1 MAKIFVTGATGQVGG
16 QLVELIINEKLLD
29 IQSPKDVF
37 CLVRNPSSVKKLTEL
52 GATLI
57 EGDLQDSDTIS
68 EAMKNGIDYVF
79 HIAANILLN
88 QTYEQMYIPNVLGTR
103 IMLDAFT
110 KSEAK
115 SFIYTSTIAVYQAFN
130 GKKKFYNIDENSP
143 KGTITEG
150 EPYAI
155 TKRIAEDLV
164 IDYSKRHL
172 GKNFYITRLGPIVG
186 PGDRLTVPSL
196 VEAMSYRII
205 PKLINRGKH
214 LFSITHPK
222 DVARAQIFLA
232 QHNSSLSG
240 EAFNVAGESLSFREI
255 MNIIADYYMLPH
267 PKFSITAWF
276 FRFILP
282 LLKVLNKIF
291 PNIKLIKTALSPV
304 TINYIIRTY
313 IYNSLKLCNQG
324 FSFSIKPKD
333 AILDALTYLDPERK
347 LIKPSCLIKAKIARK
362 QKSMI

>member
-16 QLVELIINEKLLD
+16 QLVELIISERLLG
-29 IQSPKDVF
+29 IQSSQDVI
-37 CLVRNPSSVKKLTEL
+37 CLVRNPSSAEKLVEL
-52 GATLI
+52 GVTI
-57 EGDLQDSDTIS
+57 VKGDLQDSDTILDV
-68 EAMKNGIDYVF
+68 MKNGIDYVF

-110 KSEAK
+110 KSKAK
-115 SFIYTSTIAVYQAFN
+115 SFIYTSSIAVYQAFN
-130 GKKKFYNIDENSP
+130 GRKKLYNIDENSP
-143 KGTITEG
+143 KGTLTDG

-164 IDYSKRHL
+164 IDYSKNHTE
-172 GKNFYITRLGPIVG
+172 KNFFITRLGPIVG
-186 PGDRLTVPSL
+186 PGDRVTIPSL

-240 EAFNVAGESLSFREI
+240 EAFNVAGNPISFREI
-255 MNIIADYYMLPH
+255 MDIIADYYLRPH
-267 PKFSITAWF
+267 PRFSITAGIF
-276 FRFILP
+276 KFILP
-282 LLKVLNKIF
+282 LLRVLNKIF
-291 PNIKLIKTALSPV
+291 PKIKLIRTALSPI

-313 IYNSLKLCNQG
+313 IYNSEKLCDQG
-324 FSFSIKPKD
+324 FTFSIKPQD
-333 AILDALTYLDPERK
+333 AIIDALIYLDAEK
-347 LIKPSCLIKAKIARK
+347 KMIKPNRRIKAKIARE
-362 QKSMI
+362 QNS